1 MSPHQKPKEEVC
13 PEMAV
18 LGLRTTLQAH
28 STQLHIGLEVWITRG
43 TGAQTPKGQVHIR
56 GASTR
61 LFVFRDGPVK
71 CDFAQAA
78 LLTPKSIGN
87 GKAGGRGLHETTGHP
102 HPIVEGGWASQ
113 GLFLSSFLPSVP

>member
-13 PEMAV
+13 PEMAG

-28 STQLHIGLEVWITRG
+28 STQLHIGLEVWITWG

-61 LFVFRDGPVK
+61 LVSLFSEMGQSNVT
-71 CDFAQAA
+71 
-78 LLTPKSIGN
+78 LL
-87 GKAGGRGLHETTGHP
+87 RR
-102 HPIVEGGWASQ
+102 
-113 GLFLSSFLPSVP
+113 PS